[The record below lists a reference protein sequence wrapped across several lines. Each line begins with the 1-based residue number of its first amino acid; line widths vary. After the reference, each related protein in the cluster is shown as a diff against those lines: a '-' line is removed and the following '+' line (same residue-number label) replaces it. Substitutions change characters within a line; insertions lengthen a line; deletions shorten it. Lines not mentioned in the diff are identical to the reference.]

1 MPVIPVKECSIFVC
15 PDNGMAACLRVLT
28 RALMLFDV
36 IARKGYANALRE
48 SAMKVDCGRKYL
60 AAPGTQ
66 TLVSIALGS

>member
-1 MPVIPVKECSIFVC
+1 
-15 PDNGMAACLRVLT
+15 MAACLRFLT

-36 IARKGYANALRE
+36 IAHKGYANAVRE
-48 SAMKVDCGRKYL
+48 PTMEAVVENTL